1 MLFTYKAINK
11 EGKEQVGDI
20 DAINRDSAISSLQQR
35 GMVVVSVADS
45 MEEKNIFKRILPFS
59 TKFQ

>member
-45 MEEKNIFKRILPFS
+45 MEEKIIF
-59 TKFQ
+59 